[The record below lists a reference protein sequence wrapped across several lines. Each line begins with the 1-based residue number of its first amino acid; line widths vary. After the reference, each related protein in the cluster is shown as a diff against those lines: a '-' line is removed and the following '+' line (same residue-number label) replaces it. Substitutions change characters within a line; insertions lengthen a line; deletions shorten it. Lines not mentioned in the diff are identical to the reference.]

1 MSGTLRELRA
11 ALGLAL
17 VGAGAWL
24 FYVGTRAGG
33 SFASGITR
41 LFSGSPT
48 KESVLLCAAGIAVAV
63 LGLCVALT
71 HFGRRRARR

>member
-1 MSGTLRELRA
+1 MRELRA
-11 ALGLAL
+11 GLGLAL

-24 FYVGTRAGG
+24 FYLGTRAGG
-33 SFASGITR
+33 SFASGVTR

-63 LGLCVALT
+63 LGLFLALAQ
-71 HFGRRRARR
+71 FGRTRARR